1 MLRTLAGMWPADS
14 AKPARAHRLLMY
26 RRVLDGTL
34 YDALPHEFHEERTGG
49 GEYIPLRM
57 RRPSV
62 RYALARVV
70 VEDAVALL
78 FGEGMFPRLTSAD
91 AAVQEALAA
100 LAAEMRLGPAMT
112 EAALR
117 GSVGSVALHLRVLG
131 HRPFLD
137 VLESAYLTPEWDAA
151 EPDRLVQVV
160 ERYKVPGSAL
170 LAAGQAAAAGET
182 YWFERR
188 FTAEAEQW
196 FRPQPVGVAGPMQV
210 DAARSVR
217 HGLGFVPIVWVR
229 NLPGG
234 EAPDGGCTFQAAIET
249 GIEIDYQLSQAG
261 RALKYSADPTL
272 LIKEPAGVEGE
283 LVRGS
288 GNALVLSERGDAKLL
303 EIGGGASAAV
313 LDYVR
318 FLRELALEAVHG
330 NRADPQRSGGPASGR
345 AMAVAQQGLLWLA
358 GSLRVSYGEGG
369 LLPLARMLLRAHAR
383 YPLRLGGK
391 VLPAL
396 DAEAGLGLAW
406 PPWQAPGSEERAR
419 DAGTLRTLADAGLLS
434 RASAVGM
441 VAAEYG
447 LADAA
452 AELRRI
458 EGERSEAMA
467 QAQSFAAA
475 AHEPELS
482 EDSP

>member
-1 MLRTLAGMWPADS
+1 MLRTLAGLWPADS
-14 AKPARAHRLLMY
+14 ALPARAHRLLMY

-34 YDALPHEFHEERTGG
+34 YDALPHEFHEERSAS

-70 VEDAVALL
+70 VEDAVGLL
-78 FGEGMFPRLTSAD
+78 FGEGMFPRLTSPD
-91 AAVQEALAA
+91 GAVQEALAA
-100 LAAEMRLGPAMT
+100 LAAEMRLAQAMT
-112 EAALR
+112 EAAVR

-131 HRPFLD
+131 HRPFVE
-137 VLESAYLTPEWDAA
+137 VLESAHLTPEWDAA

-160 ERYKVPGSAL
+160 ERYKVAGTAL
-170 LAAGQAAAAGET
+170 IAAGQAAEAGAA

-196 FRPQPVGVAGPMQV
+196 FVPQPVGAAGPMRL

-217 HGLGFVPIVWVR
+217 HGLGFVPVVWVR

-234 EAPDGGCTFQAAIET
+234 EAPDGGCTFAAAVEA

-261 RALKYSADPTL
+261 RALRYSADPTL
-272 LIKEPAGVEGE
+272 LIKEPAGIEGE
-283 LVRGS
+283 LVRGA

-318 FLRELALEAVHG
+318 LLRELALESVHG

-345 AMAVAQQGLLWLA
+345 ALAVAQQGLLWLA
-358 GSLRVSYGEGG
+358 GSLRVAYGEGG
-369 LLPLARMLLRAHAR
+369 LLPLMRMLLRAHAR
-383 YPLRLGGK
+383 YPLRVGGA

-419 DAGTLRTLADAGLLS
+419 DAGTLKTLAEAGLMS
-434 RASAVGM
+434 RASAVGL

-447 LADAA
+447 IADAV

-458 EGERSEAMA
+458 AAEQGGMVRSFLAEAG
-467 QAQSFAAA
+467 SSG
-475 AHEPELS
+475 S
-482 EDSP
+482 EQQGAP

>member
-1 MLRTLAGMWPADS
+1 MLRTLAAMWPADS
-14 AKPARAHRLLMY
+14 AMPARTHRLLMF

-34 YDALPHEFHEERTGG
+34 YDALPYEFHEERTGG

-70 VEDAVALL
+70 VEDAVGLL
-78 FGEGMFPRLTSAD
+78 FGDGRFPRFISAD
-91 AAVQEALAA
+91 AAVQGALAR
-100 LAAEMRLGPAMT
+100 LAGEMRLGSVMT

-131 HRPFLD
+131 QRPFVD
-137 VLESAYLTPEWDAA
+137 VLESAYLTPEWDTA

-170 LAAGQAAAAGET
+170 LAAGQGAEAGET
-182 YWFERR
+182 YWFQRR
-188 FTAEAEQW
+188 FTAEEEQW
-196 FRPQPVGVAGPMQV
+196 FLPQPVGEAGPMRV
-210 DAARSVR
+210 DPGRSVR
-217 HGLGFVPIVWVR
+217 HGLGFVPVVWIK

-234 EAPDGGCTFQAAIET
+234 EVPDGGCTFAAAVET

-272 LIKEPAGVEGE
+272 LIREPAGIEGE
-283 LVRGS
+283 LVRGA

-318 FLRELALEAVHG
+318 FLRELALEGIHG
-330 NRADPQRSGGPASGR
+330 NRADPQRLGVPASGR
-345 AMAVAQQGLLWLA
+345 AMEMMQQGLLWLA
-358 GSLRVSYGEGG
+358 GNLRVSYGEGG
-369 LLPLARMLLRAHAR
+369 LVPLARMLLRAHAR
-383 YPLRLGGK
+383 YPLRVGGAE
-391 VLPAL
+391 LAAL
-396 DAEAGLGLAW
+396 DAEAGVGLAW
-406 PPWQAPGSEERAR
+406 QPWETPGSEERAR
-419 DAGTLRTLADAGLLS
+419 DAGTLKVLGEAGLLS
-434 RASAVGM
+434 RESAVRM
-441 VAAEYG
+441 VAEEYG
-447 LADAA
+447 LADAE

-458 EGERSEAMA
+458 EKEQQGAA
-467 QAQSFAAA
+467 TPDQSFLTEAGSSGRDQ
-475 AHEPELS
+475 L
-482 EDSP
+482 

>member
-1 MLRTLAGMWPADS
+1 
-14 AKPARAHRLLMY
+14 
-26 RRVLDGTL
+26 
-34 YDALPHEFHEERTGG
+34 
-49 GEYIPLRM
+49 
-57 RRPSV
+57 
-62 RYALARVV
+62 
-70 VEDAVALL
+70 
-78 FGEGMFPRLTSAD
+78 MFPRLTSAD

-283 LVRGS
+283 LVRGA